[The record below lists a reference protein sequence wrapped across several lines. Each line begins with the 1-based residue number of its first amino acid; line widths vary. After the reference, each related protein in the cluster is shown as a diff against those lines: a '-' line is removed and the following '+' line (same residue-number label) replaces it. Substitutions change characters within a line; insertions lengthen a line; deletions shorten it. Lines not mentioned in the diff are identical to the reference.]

1 MLRAIQ
7 EGHDLGAGAGHV
19 GAERRLRGADGDAV
33 LHSPGHGL
41 SVIGIRRNVAIG
53 AQRLGLG
60 GAGGVPQEGD
70 DLPAGAALL
79 GGKAAVADAACDALL
94 GRPLDGVIV
103 IGRGRNVREAL
114 GRSFLGEAGLDADLA
129 VRHGEGVLAVLV
141 RHSQVLQR
149 IALFLF
155 MNLLLQILDLSFE
168 VFLFLSVIF
177 AHHGEEF
184 TIHPTGYIVL
194 VMWMK
199 RWSIS
204 PIWQAMLVF
213 IHPCNL

>member
-1 MLRAIQ
+1 
-7 EGHDLGAGAGHV
+7 
-19 GAERRLRGADGDAV
+19 
-33 LHSPGHGL
+33 
-41 SVIGIRRNVAIG
+41 
-53 AQRLGLG
+53 
-60 GAGGVPQEGD
+60 
-70 DLPAGAALL
+70 
-79 GGKAAVADAACDALL
+79 
-94 GRPLDGVIV
+94 
-103 IGRGRNVREAL
+103 
-114 GRSFLGEAGLDADLA
+114 
-129 VRHGEGVLAVLV
+129 
-141 RHSQVLQR
+141 
-149 IALFLF
+149 

-184 TIHPTGYIVL
+184 IHPTGYIVL